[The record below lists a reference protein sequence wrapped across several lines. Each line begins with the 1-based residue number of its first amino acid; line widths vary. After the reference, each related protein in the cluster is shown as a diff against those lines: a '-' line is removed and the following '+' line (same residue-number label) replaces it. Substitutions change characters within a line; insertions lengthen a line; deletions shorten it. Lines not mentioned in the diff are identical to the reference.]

1 MNQEKEQDKNIR
13 LFLIDYWITGKIS
26 DGVNIIKKNII
37 KKN

>member
-1 MNQEKEQDKNIR
+1 MNQEKEQAKHIR
-13 LFLIDYWITGKIS
+13 LFLTDYWITGKIS